1 MIQSIVKSRV
11 YHLSLYLAVITFYE
25 KSVLTYMSIF
35 IAFEHNIN
43 RFWKRININGVQAM
57 SILFKHKSI
66 LIAFESKVTLI
77 AFEHNPTLI
86 AFEQKTISIS
96 YEHIQTQINI
106 ISIWAQILV
115 TFWYGFFS
123 LWGVSLILLKLY
135 LLKLLMSAKIRNLQL
150 HEASISGKASY
161 ELMITVHRLHRLNFR
176 WDYNNEPQIWS
187 ELIIL
192 LGIDQEMF

>member
-66 LIAFESKVTLI
+66 LIAFERKVTLI

-106 ISIWAQILV
+106 ISIWAQIDIGHILV
-115 TFWYGFFS
+115 FFHCEEFLWFFWNY
-123 LWGVSLILLKLY
+123 IC
-135 LLKLLMSAKIRNLQL
+135 
-150 HEASISGKASY
+150 
-161 ELMITVHRLHRLNFR
+161 
-176 WDYNNEPQIWS
+176 
-187 ELIIL
+187 
-192 LGIDQEMF
+192 